1 MTKVIEVINNV
12 LSIASNKEIGLFIK
26 LLIVLVVIVFFG
38 VISFYK
44 KKDSVIIGAIVVI
57 IAILIVVVGEVRHCG
72 GPGPSTPTP
81 KATSTAS
88 ATLTETPTAMM
99 TETPTAT
106 IEKTD
111 TEPAE
116 ISIQD
121 ANVLDDDIF
130 YDGDMAEQDVYE
142 NVYDSYVWA
151 AMGGA
156 GFNPTIQSEIYLLQ
170 GKYNRFTGKLFV
182 CKDDPSNN
190 SFIMKVYLDGVQKYK
205 SKTITKEMG
214 AYEFDC
220 DIIGANKVKVEF
232 SMVDGDGVGRAF
244 LADGKFVKD

>member
-170 GKYNRFTGKLFV
+170 GKYDRFTGKLFV

>member
-26 LLIVLVVIVFFG
+26 LLIVLVVIVVFG

-44 KKDSVIIGAIVVI
+44 KKDSVITGAIVVI
-57 IAILIVVVGEVRHCG
+57 IAILIVVVGKIGSDE

-88 ATLTETPTAMM
+88 ATL

-151 AMGGA
+151 VMGGA
-156 GFNPTIQSEIYLLQ
+156 GFNPTIQSETYLLQ
-170 GKYNRFTGKLFV
+170 GKYNRFIGKLFV
-182 CKDDPSNN
+182 RKEDPSNN

-205 SKTITKEMG
+205 SEIITKEMG

-220 DIIGANKVKVEF
+220 DITGANKVKVEF

>member
-26 LLIVLVVIVFFG
+26 LLIVLIVIVVFG

-44 KKDSVIIGAIVVI
+44 KKDSVTTGAIVVI
-57 IAILIVVVGEVRHCG
+57 IAILIVVVGEIG
-72 GPGPSTPTP
+72 SSEGPGPSTPTP

-88 ATLTETPTAMM
+88 ATL

-151 AMGGA
+151 VMGGA
-156 GFNPTIQSEIYLLQ
+156 GFNPTIQSETYLLQ

-182 CKDDPSNN
+182 RKEDPSSN

-205 SKTITKEMG
+205 SEIITKEMG

-220 DIIGANKVKVEF
+220 DITGANKVKVEF

>member
-72 GPGPSTPTP
+72 EPGPSTPTP

-151 AMGGA
+151 AMGVRGLILR
-156 GFNPTIQSEIYLLQ
+156 FKVRHIFCKKNTIDLQ
-170 GKYNRFTGKLFV
+170 GN
-182 CKDDPSNN
+182 
-190 SFIMKVYLDGVQKYK
+190 YL
-205 SKTITKEMG
+205 
-214 AYEFDC
+214 C
-220 DIIGANKVKVEF
+220 VKRIHLVI
-232 SMVDGDGVGRAF
+232 R
-244 LADGKFVKD
+244 LL

>member
-26 LLIVLVVIVFFG
+26 LLIVLVVIVVFG

-44 KKDSVIIGAIVVI
+44 KKDSVITGAIVVI
-57 IAILIVVVGEVRHCG
+57 IAILIVVVGKIGSDE

-88 ATLTETPTAMM
+88 ATL

>member
-72 GPGPSTPTP
+72 EPGPSTPTP

>member
-26 LLIVLVVIVFFG
+26 LLIFLVVIVFFG

-170 GKYNRFTGKLFV
+170 GKYDRFTGKLFV

>member
-72 GPGPSTPTP
+72 EPGPSTPTP

-121 ANVLDDDIF
+121 ANVLDDVFFMMEIWLNRMCMRMFMILMCGQLWVVLGLILRFKVRHIF
-130 YDGDMAEQDVYE
+130 YKA
-142 NVYDSYVWA
+142 N
-151 AMGGA
+151 
-156 GFNPTIQSEIYLLQ
+156 TIDLQ
-170 GKYNRFTGKLFV
+170 GN
-182 CKDDPSNN
+182 
-190 SFIMKVYLDGVQKYK
+190 YL
-205 SKTITKEMG
+205 
-214 AYEFDC
+214 C
-220 DIIGANKVKVEF
+220 VKRIHLVI
-232 SMVDGDGVGRAF
+232 R
-244 LADGKFVKD
+244 LL

>member
-26 LLIVLVVIVFFG
+26 LLIVLVVIVVFG

-44 KKDSVIIGAIVVI
+44 KKDSVITGAIVVI
-57 IAILIVVVGEVRHCG
+57 IAILIVVVGKIGSSE

-88 ATLTETPTAMM
+88 ATL

-151 AMGGA
+151 VMGGA
-156 GFNPTIQSEIYLLQ
+156 GFNPTIQSETYLLQ

-182 CKDDPSNN
+182 RKEDPSSN

-205 SKTITKEMG
+205 SEIITKEMG

-220 DIIGANKVKVEF
+220 DITGANKVKVEF

>member
-12 LSIASNKEIGLFIK
+12 QSIASNKEIGLFIK

-72 GPGPSTPTP
+72 EPGPSTPTP

-156 GFNPTIQSEIYLLQ
+156 GFNPTIQSETYLLQ
-170 GKYNRFTGKLFV
+170 EKYNRFTGKLFV
-182 CKDDPSNN
+182 R
-190 SFIMKVYLDGVQKYK
+190 
-205 SKTITKEMG
+205 KE
-214 AYEFDC
+214 
-220 DIIGANKVKVEF
+220 IHLVI
-232 SMVDGDGVGRAF
+232 R
-244 LADGKFVKD
+244 LL

>member
-72 GPGPSTPTP
+72 EPGPSTPTP
-81 KATSTAS
+81 K
-88 ATLTETPTAMM
+88 
-99 TETPTAT
+99 ETPTAT

-156 GFNPTIQSEIYLLQ
+156 GFNPTIQSETYLLQ
-170 GKYNRFTGKLFV
+170 EKYNRFTGKLFV
-182 CKDDPSNN
+182 RKEDPSSN

-205 SKTITKEMG
+205 SEIITKEMG

-220 DIIGANKVKVEF
+220 DITGANKVKVEF

>member
-12 LSIASNKEIGLFIK
+12 LSIASNKEIGLFVK
-26 LLIVLVVIVFFG
+26 LLIVLVVIVVFG

-44 KKDSVIIGAIVVI
+44 KKDSVITGAIVVI
-57 IAILIVVVGEVRHCG
+57 IAILIVMGGEARHCG

-130 YDGDMAEQDVYE
+130 YDGNMAEQDVYE

-151 AMGGA
+151 VMGGA

-220 DIIGANKVKVEF
+220 DITGANKVKVEF

>member
-26 LLIVLVVIVFFG
+26 LLIVLVVIVVFG

-44 KKDSVIIGAIVVI
+44 KKDSVITGAIVVI
-57 IAILIVVVGEVRHCG
+57 IAILIVVVGEVRRCG

-88 ATLTETPTAMM
+88 ATLTETPTA
-99 TETPTAT
+99 A

-121 ANVLDDDIF
+121 ANVLDDNIF

-142 NVYDSYVWA
+142 NVYDYYVWA
-151 AMGGA
+151 VMGGA
-156 GFNPTIQSEIYLLQ
+156 GFNPTIQSETYLLQ
-170 GKYNRFTGKLFV
+170 GKYNRFIGKLFV
-182 CKDDPSNN
+182 RKEDPSNN

-205 SKTITKEMG
+205 SEIITKEMG

-220 DIIGANKVKVEF
+220 DITGANKVKVEF

>member
-156 GFNPTIQSEIYLLQ
+156 GFNPTIQSEIYFLQ

>member
-170 GKYNRFTGKLFV
+170 GKYDRFTGKLFV

-220 DIIGANKVKVEF
+220 DITGANKVKVEF

>member
-1 MTKVIEVINNV
+1 M
-12 LSIASNKEIGLFIK
+12 
-26 LLIVLVVIVFFG
+26 
-38 VISFYK
+38 
-44 KKDSVIIGAIVVI
+44 
-57 IAILIVVVGEVRHCG
+57 VVGKIRSDE

-130 YDGDMAEQDVYE
+130 MMEIWLNRMCMRMFMILMCGKLWVVLGLILRFKVRHIFTRQ
-142 NVYDSYVWA
+142 
-151 AMGGA
+151 
-156 GFNPTIQSEIYLLQ
+156 IQSIY
-170 GKYNRFTGKLFV
+170 RKLFV
-182 CKDDPSNN
+182 RKEDPSSN

-220 DIIGANKVKVEF
+220 DITGANKVKVEF

>member
-72 GPGPSTPTP
+72 EPGPSTPTP

-156 GFNPTIQSEIYLLQ
+156 GFNPTIQSETYLLQ
-170 GKYNRFTGKLFV
+170 EKYNRFTGKLFV
-182 CKDDPSNN
+182 RKEDPSSN

-205 SKTITKEMG
+205 SEIITKEMG

-220 DIIGANKVKVEF
+220 DITGANKVKVEF

-244 LADGKFVKD
+244 LADGKFVKN